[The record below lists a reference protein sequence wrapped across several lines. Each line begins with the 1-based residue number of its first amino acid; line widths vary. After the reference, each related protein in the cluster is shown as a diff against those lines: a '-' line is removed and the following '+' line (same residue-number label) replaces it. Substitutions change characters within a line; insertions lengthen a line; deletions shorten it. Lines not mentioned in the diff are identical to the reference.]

1 MSQRG
6 YGGPLR
12 YVQGPGVIAD
22 IGRYVAPP
30 GDSALAIVDG
40 FFWDSLRPTD
50 HYSEPDGGQ

>member
-22 IGRYVAPP
+22 IGRYVAPL

-50 HYSEPDGGQ
+50 H